1 MLMLTLLEEAGHGT
15 DYDETLLPVA
25 IGLTVIALAYAAIAT
40 WIVTPKGVDH

>member
-1 MLMLTLLEEAGHGT
+1 MILVLVEEAGHAT